1 MPTTLWGTKAI
12 RLHSQLSYRP
22 IFVFQNENSV
32 TLLEG
37 FVKDFS
43 PGRPAGNGRV
53 DLPFLIKTADPF
65 VKITV
70 VLREKACYNNAETSV
85 HKKSITQSQEDNG
98 YGIY

>member
-1 MPTTLWGTKAI
+1 MSYNTRSGMQ

-43 PGRPAGNGRV
+43 PRRPAGNGRV
-53 DLPFLIKTADPF
+53 DLPFFIKTADPL

-70 VLREKACYNNAETSV
+70 ALREKACYNNAETFV